1 MRVIISSYFLRQAQR
16 SSSFVAA
23 GAAAADTQQINRSFF
38 RLFLSRAF
46 ARPLLASLVLS
57 VPANWLSSFCF
68 PTGTSIYRRLVS
80 LGKLAFLLRSRGWF
94 ASRRRDARKDA
105 EAEKEAKSLVSSS
118 SSNSARGN
126 HLSSGG
132 GSPNDLS
139 PLCASC
145 ALKLRGEIYFRPTL
159 GAPER
164 LLRTLGLSVISAGS
178 FGSLPN

>member
-94 ASRRRDARKDA
+94 ASKRRDARKDA
-105 EAEKEAKSLVSSS
+105 RRRKRPRAWSLRPARIQLAVIIYPPAEARQTTCRPFV
-118 SSNSARGN
+118 R
-126 HLSSGG
+126 
-132 GSPNDLS
+132 P
-139 PLCASC
+139 
-145 ALKLRGEIYFRPTL
+145 AL
-159 GAPER
+159 
-164 LLRTLGLSVISAGS
+164 
-178 FGSLPN
+178 